1 MSCIIE
7 PHFERNVAFLFL
19 KKKMEVGLIMENVN
33 ELLKK
38 PFLNEKETAE
48 LTGRAISTLR
58 NERHLRR
65 GIPYLKV
72 SRRTIRYKL
81 DDVLLFMQARRI
93 SFDDNQA
100 Q

>member
-1 MSCIIE
+1 MPE
-7 PHFERNVAFLFL
+7 NNLEEEN
-19 KKKMEVGLIMENVN
+19 MENVN

-48 LTGRAISTLR
+48 LTGRALSTLR

-81 DDVLLFMQARRI
+81 DDVLLFMQALRI
-93 SFDDNQA
+93 SFDDNRSQ
-100 Q
+100 

>member
-1 MSCIIE
+1 
-7 PHFERNVAFLFL
+7 
-19 KKKMEVGLIMENVN
+19 MENTN

-48 LTGRAISTLR
+48 LTGRALSTLR

-81 DDVLLFMQARRI
+81 DDILFFMQSRRI
-93 SFDDNQA
+93 NFDDNRA